1 MARKRQA
8 RRCKARRS
16 NGQPCRAYAVL
27 GAEVCAVHGGRAP
40 RVRVNGLARYWSG
53 RTGYAYDVAYARWRR
68 EAFEWQV
75 RRFLGAAS
83 ILGISPAD
91 VTPGDLLY
99 LAWEGQLP
107 GEADA
112 PKIRVDRRYGPRSR
126 AQLATRAAR
135 QAARKAAL
143 EGDAPRVTLWRWP
156 HWPHP
161 WRCPQGVPASTGRT
175 VKTREVL

>member
-16 NGQPCRAYAVL
+16 DGQPCRAYAITGGV
-27 GAEVCAVHGGRAP
+27 VCAAHGGSAAHVRYQARLRQVRASL
-40 RVRVNGLARYWSG
+40 RLAFDQ
-53 RTGYAYDVAYARWRR
+53 ADARWRR
-68 EAFEWQV
+68 EAVEWQV

-91 VTPGDLLY
+91 VTLGDILY
-99 LAWEGQLP
+99 LVIEGQLP

-112 PKIRVDRRYGPRSR
+112 PRIRVDRRYGPRTP

-135 QAARKAAL
+135 QAARKVAANGL
-143 EGDAPRVTLWRWP
+143 P
-156 HWPHP
+156 
-161 WRCPQGVPASTGRT
+161 
-175 VKTREVL
+175 